1 MKDKGREHTISYLV
15 AQLDVLLGID
25 NDLLLTI
32 NSDDLRRAV
41 RIARVVDQPSVNCKK
56 ELLSE
61 TTTSGELELT
71 KKR

>member
-1 MKDKGREHTISYLV
+1 MLTVSNLV
-15 AQLDVLLGID
+15 AKLDVLLGID

-56 ELLSE
+56 RIVVRNHHL
-61 TTTSGELELT
+61 G
-71 KKR
+71 